1 MRIFGFGDG
10 GGEGQQAREEDCE
23 EGKAEESQGEGA

>member
-10 GGEGQQAREEDCE
+10 GGEGQQAHKEDCE
-23 EGKAEESQGEGA
+23 EGEAEERQGERA